1 MKTKIPKKLVNTKY
15 RKTMW
20 ENYVKIIRLIHK
32 DIPISSAYLVGS
44 FASNKKRPSDVDLLL
59 LMKTKKQIREKWAV
73 DLEIVP
79 DNEFGEECLQDLED
93 WLKQKY
99 GKKNS
104 EVIKLK

>member
-1 MKTKIPKKLVNTKY
+1 MKTKIPKKLINTKY
-15 RKTMW
+15 RKIMW
-20 ENYVKIIRLIHK
+20 ENYVKIIRLINK

-79 DNEFGEECLQDLED
+79 DNEFGEECLEDLED